1 MTVRMRG
8 LSPRSVAMLGVVLWA
23 VGCARGG
30 PGVLYD
36 PSDPVQQEQARLELV
51 EPSPDDP
58 VLVLGYEQTGRIRV
72 RLTLEDGTPIEGAP
86 VRFEVP
92 PAADLRGS
100 RLAASEART
109 DEDGIAEMSV
119 MSGTESASFAVQ
131 PTFREERL
139 TVTVAVSDVT
149 KGRIRVSMRYDGTQP
164 LELFAGT
171 LYRGARCDE
180 LRPGSM
186 PVPMQTA
193 PRVGAVTAPMV
204 FVDLDPSDDYAVFV
218 MAYLEGELFAAYG
231 CADRIAVMERAET
244 PVNVTLSDIDLPPRF
259 EGVYDLSN
267 RLDFGD
273 ALPGNAGAAL
283 RILAELYDD
292 DALSGDPATDQWGQD
307 PGAFV
312 VDLAMRQT
320 CAWRC
325 LPSEDYGSCSNLDH
339 AYGDLKLF
347 YLQDFQRW
355 NGAQARFFG
364 GCGGWA
370 VRWSGRTAAEHAQVW
385 VNDQIAD
392 LIPESARRF
401 AATASDLARA
411 LTDARITSVLTL
423 TPGHAR
429 STIPFRHELL
439 RMEVDVRDLG
449 GETRYINFA
458 LRDAGLSSVLAT
470 GTATADGTRLNLPTH
485 EFRLHYGRLLSYIW
499 KEMLRLYGYASTAE
513 LIASWI
519 DCDAV
524 AASLAARVD
533 LITEDQFRNACNA
546 GIAAAGRFVE
556 NRIAEVGGTTSIYL
570 QGSAIGTDISTD
582 EIVQRLV
589 MGEWSGMWGEEGGT
603 GEISGTFD
611 GMRRTSDGLSMGG
624 M

>member
-1 MTVRMRG
+1 MTLRVDGSAPLRAV
-8 LSPRSVAMLGVVLWA
+8 SWA
-23 VGCARGG
+23 VLLLTAGCARGG

-36 PSDPVQQEQARLELV
+36 PADPQQQEQSRLELL
-51 EPSPDDP
+51 EPSPEDP
-58 VLVLGYEQTGRIRV
+58 VLVLGYGATGQIRV

-86 VRFEVP
+86 IRFELP
-92 PAADLRGS
+92 PAADPRGS

-109 DEDGIAEMSV
+109 DEDGVAEMSV
-119 MSGTESASFAVQ
+119 MAGMETATFAVQ
-131 PTFREERL
+131 PTFRDQRL
-139 TVTVAVSDVT
+139 SVTVAVSDVN
-149 KGRIRVSMRYDGTQP
+149 KGKIRVSMRYEGSQP
-164 LELFAGT
+164 LDAFYGT

-180 LRPGSM
+180 LQPGSM
-186 PVPMQTA
+186 PTPLQTA
-193 PRVGAVTAPMV
+193 PRVGSVTAPIL
-204 FVDLDPSDDYAVFV
+204 FVDLDPGEDYAVFV
-218 MAYLEGELFAAYG
+218 MAYLDGEVFAAYG
-231 CADRIAVMERAET
+231 CADRVAVMERAET
-244 PVNVTLSDIDLPPRF
+244 PVDVTLTDIDLPPRF
-259 EGVYDLSN
+259 EGVYDLNN
-267 RLDFGD
+267 RLDFAD
-273 ALPGNAGAAL
+273 ALPGNAGDAL

-292 DALSGDPATDQWGQD
+292 DALGGDAARDKWGQD

-325 LPSEDYGSCSNLDH
+325 APGEDYGSCSNLDH
-339 AYGDLKLF
+339 PYGDLKLF

-355 NGAQARFFG
+355 DGAQARFFG

-370 VRWSGRTAAEHAQVW
+370 VRWSGKTAAEHAQEW
-385 VNDQIAD
+385 VNQQIAD

-401 AATASDLARA
+401 AMTASDLARA

-429 STIPFRHELL
+429 STIPFRHELQ

-449 GETRYINFA
+449 GEVRHINFA
-458 LRDAGLSSVLAT
+458 LRDAGLSSVLAM

-499 KEMLRLYGYASTAE
+499 KELLRLYGYDSTAE

-533 LITEDQFRNACNA
+533 LITEDQFRSACNT

-556 NRIAEVGGTTSIYL
+556 DRIAGIGGATSIYL
-570 QGSAIGTDISTD
+570 QGSAIGTDITTD

-589 MGEWSGMWGEEGGT
+589 MGQWSGMWGEEGGT

-611 GMRRTSDGLSMGG
+611 GMRRASGGVSMGG